1 MNSNFENSFSKL
13 QQYVEEENYKGWDP
27 YDGLNSKVFQAI
39 PFIKN
44 NRFCRLVWIQGFK
57 KSPINFR
64 KLLLVEKGY
73 NSKGIALF
81 LSAYCRLYTIE
92 PTEKNVQKI
101 KELST
106 KLLEMKADGWSGY
119 CWGYNFDWQARAFF
133 QPKNTPTVVASVY
146 ASWAL
151 LEAYEILQDK
161 KLLDAAE
168 SCCSFILKDLNRNY
182 DAEGDFCFSY
192 SPLDKSIVFNASL
205 LGSRLLS
212 KMYSLT
218 KNELYKIEAKKSVS
232 YCVKHQQS
240 NGAWAYGL
248 QSFHYWIDNF
258 HTGFNLECIAAYQKY
273 TGDTSFETAISKGF
287 EYYINNFFEEDG
299 KPKYYNNKTYPI
311 DIHAPAQLVIT
322 LYELGLIQ
330 KEEKLCSTV
339 LNWTLQ
345 NMQDNNGYFYY
356 QINQSL
362 NSKIPYIRWA
372 QAWMF
377 FALATYKKAF
387 HENRIV

>member
-1 MNSNFENSFSKL
+1 
-13 QQYVEEENYKGWDP
+13 
-27 YDGLNSKVFQAI
+27 
-39 PFIKN
+39 
-44 NRFCRLVWIQGFK
+44 
-57 KSPINFR
+57 
-64 KLLLVEKGY
+64 
-73 NSKGIALF
+73 
-81 LSAYCRLYTIE
+81 
-92 PTEKNVQKI
+92 
-101 KELST
+101 
-106 KLLEMKADGWSGY
+106 
-119 CWGYNFDWQARAFF
+119 
-133 QPKNTPTVVASVY
+133 
-146 ASWAL
+146 
-151 LEAYEILQDK
+151 
-161 KLLDAAE
+161 
-168 SCCSFILKDLNRNY
+168 
-182 DAEGDFCFSY
+182 
-192 SPLDKSIVFNASL
+192 L